1 MTIVPLEEWVE
12 QLFNAWNSAD
22 IQDVLAMYHDDFVR
36 EDLGKQRLYTKQ
48 ELANTVQ
55 AYRTGI
61 PDIRYSVEKMV
72 GCGNQVTVCW
82 RATGH
87 HKGRI
92 MNIPPTGKPVSITGV
107 SVIELTD
114 GKVSKVWYQ
123 WDQAGMLRQIGLLP
137 EIRKAV

>member
-12 QLFNAWNSAD
+12 KLFKAWNSPD
-22 IQDVLAMYHDDFVR
+22 IQQVLDMYHEDFVR
-36 EDLGKQRLYTKQ
+36 EDLGNHRLYSK
-48 ELANTVQ
+48 EKLAETVQ

-61 PDIRYSVEKMV
+61 PDIRYVVEKMV

-82 RATGH
+82 RASGH
-87 HKGRI
+87 HGGKI

-107 SVIELTD
+107 SVIEITD
-114 GKVSKVWYQ
+114 GRVSKVWYQ

-137 EIRKAV
+137 EIRKTL